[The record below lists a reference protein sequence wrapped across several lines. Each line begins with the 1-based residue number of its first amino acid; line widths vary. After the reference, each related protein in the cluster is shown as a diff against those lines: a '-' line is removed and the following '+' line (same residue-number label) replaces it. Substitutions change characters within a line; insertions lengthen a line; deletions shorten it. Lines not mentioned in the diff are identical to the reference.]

1 METRNL
7 ILAIVLSV
15 GVLLLWTVFIEAPR
29 QQVANQVSNVDL
41 NINEIEGTNL
51 DSEDLNYENFSED
64 SSTNSL
70 EAMEPKLSID
80 ESLKENNRITIDS
93 NKLSGSINL
102 TGLSFDDIVLK
113 DYKNN
118 INQDPENVRLLAP
131 KDTYEGYGL
140 NFGWYSSDD
149 NIDLPDSKTEWK
161 IIGNKKTMSNNG
173 LLEFEWINSQNI
185 KFLVRLK
192 LIEDYLINV
201 EQSVI
206 NNSEKEIKIIPIS
219 EIKRKE
225 IPELSGM
232 VILHEGAIGYFEED
246 SLVEIKYSDSSC
258 FFSCDA
264 YSKEEG
270 EGQYTYV
277 SNKGWLGLTDK
288 YWQTAII
295 PEQNKNFTAR
305 FEYNDGYIA
314 RYYENE
320 AISVLPSENKG
331 SSLKLFIGPKESK
344 ALDEYE
350 EKYNI
355 YNFSYSIDWGMFY
368 FLTKPLFSVIYFLYQ
383 LLGNFGLAIIALT
396 VIIRIVFFPL
406 ANWSFVSMAKMK
418 MLQPEMT
425 RIKELYKEDRPQQQ
439 KALMDLYKKEKVNPI
454 SGCLPILI
462 QIPFFFAIYKM
473 LFVSIEMRH
482 APFYGWIQDLA
493 AKDPTSI
500 FNMFGLIPWDPPSF
514 LIIGVWPV
522 LMGLTMYIQQKLNPA
537 PPDPI
542 QAKIFMF
549 FPLFITI
556 LLAQF
561 AAGLVIYW
569 TTNNLLSIIQQWVIT
584 RRTTVKTN

>member
-15 GVLLLWTVFIEAPR
+15 GILLLWTVFIEAPR
-29 QQVANQVSNVDL
+29 QQINQSIESGQQDSIGEIAELETEEL
-41 NINEIEGTNL
+41 NQIE
-51 DSEDLNYENFSED
+51 EDLGIKKQSFETLE
-64 SSTNSL
+64 NSL
-70 EAMEPKLSID
+70 QSSARVNID
-80 ESLKENNRITIDS
+80 TQSLE
-93 NKLSGSINL
+93 GSINL
-102 TGLSFDDIVLK
+102 KGLKIDDIVLTK
-113 DYKNN
+113 YQETLDENSPN
-118 INQDPENVRLLAP
+118 IRVLSPLSTENG
-131 KDTYEGYGL
+131 YEVT
-140 NFGWYSSDD
+140 FGWLKDKNANFETPTSES
-149 NIDLPDSKTEWK
+149 EWK
-161 IIGNKKTMSNNG
+161 LISSSNTLRENNE
-173 LLEFEWINSQNI
+173 LEFEWSNNTGQIYRTSISVDENYLFSINQKI
-185 KFLVRLK
+185 
-192 LIEDYLINV
+192 
-201 EQSVI
+201 I
-206 NNSEKEIKIIPIS
+206 NNSNQEIIVNNANKIN
-219 EIKRKE
+219 RKSA
-225 IPELSGM
+225 PALSGM
-232 VILHEGAIGYFEED
+232 FILHEGLIGVLEEKLELID
-246 SLVEIKYSDSSC
+246 YDDLKD
-258 FFSCDA
+258 
-264 YSKEEG
+264 EG
-270 EGQYTYV
+270 EIETLNFE
-277 SNKGWLGLTDK
+277 SENGWVGITDK
-288 YWQTAII
+288 YWLAALIPDQAKPFKAIYTYD
-295 PEQNKNFTAR
+295 N
-305 FEYNDGYIA
+305 GYIA
-314 RYYENE
+314 YYRSLN
-320 AISVLPSENKG
+320 AQSVQSNGEFEV
-331 SSLKLFIGPKESK
+331 SSKIFIGAKEAK
-344 ALDEYE
+344 LIDQYQEDF
-350 EKYNI
+350 NI
-355 YNFSYSIDWGMFY
+355 YNFDLAIDWGWFY
-368 FLTKPLFSVIYFLYQ
+368 FLTKPLFYIIYYFSGIS
-383 LLGNFGLAIIALT
+383 GNFGLAIIILT
-396 VIIRIVFFPL
+396 VITRIIFFPL

-514 LIIGVWPV
+514 MIIGVWPV